1 MPGDGGGLRNGPAHF
16 EQTRDA
22 LMAQIAE
29 MQIFDA
35 EQRAGAREGSADGR
49 MLMPDMKHIGGKI
62 GNDF

>member
-1 MPGDGGGLRNGPAHF
+1 
-16 EQTRDA
+16 
-22 LMAQIAE
+22 MAQIAE